1 MVDHQDIYD
10 LMQEGKSFEEAY
22 DEAAAGKRAP
32 GGKQMPKKEKEPPAD
47 TILPVFPPRKGKKVV
62 KTAKAGGIISAS
74 KRGDGCAQRGK
85 TKGRMV

>member
-62 KTAKAGGIISAS
+62 KTAKAGGVMRSI
-74 KRGDGCAQRGK
+74 DGCAQRGK
-85 TKGRMV
+85 TRAKRK

>member
-62 KTAKAGGIISAS
+62 KTAKAGGMMRSI
-74 KRGDGCAQRGK
+74 DGCAQRGK
-85 TKGRMV
+85 TRAKRK